1 MQKLIIKNLGPIK
14 NCEME
19 VRPFTI
25 FIGESGSGK
34 SILLR
39 TISMLKWVYKQVQY
53 KRLLEHIGEIESD
66 EIIDIR
72 FSRVIKNSKLDDYI
86 NDDTSIEF
94 FMNNKLVIAIRN
106 KKFEFE
112 IKNNMLSSPLLLNK
126 IVFLDENRSILPE
139 MYSSSRNRYI
149 LNEIVRRN
157 TFSYTTDMLNNFDE
171 AFNEIG
177 DDFPIKTTN
186 IVFHKNRRDERSFGR
201 EQIYIVKDGHKIKFE
216 NASSGEKS
224 SAIIELIGYYFSQE
238 YNLPERF
245 NKSIYFL
252 LSEFFL
258 SRKKDLLKLNEYDIL
273 QRLVKLSNSIDKEQ
287 SFTILFEEPESNLFP
302 TNQRDL
308 TYFLSSLRKMKNNPE
323 IIFSTHSPYILMVV
337 DSLLYA
343 YELSQKNKDNKEL
356 QEKIN
361 QIIPKQYHLN
371 IEDLSAY
378 VVKNGMVESI
388 IDPETNL
395 INSEYI
401 DTVSYEI
408 MDHFNQLCELD
419 RQ

>member
-39 TISMLKWVYKQVQY
+39 TISMLKWVYKKMQY
-53 KRLLEHIGEIESD
+53 KNLLKASGVKSDTIRLSLDKI
-66 EIIDIR
+66 
-72 FSRVIKNSKLDDYI
+72 SRDAMLDDYLTK
-86 NDDTSIEF
+86 DSYIEF
-94 FMNNKLVIAIRN
+94 QINNQTIIIIEN
-106 KKFEFE
+106 KKLKPSY
-112 IKNNMLSSPLLLNK
+112 KNISTTNFLLGK
-126 IVFLDENRSILPE
+126 IVFLNENRTALPE
-139 MYSSSRNRYI
+139 I
-149 LNEIVRRN
+149 LSTSGGRKAK
-157 TFSYTTDMLNNFDE
+157 FSYYTDDMIENFYEAFDE
-171 AFNEIG
+171 IG
-177 DDFPIKTTN
+177 ENFQLNTMDIKLHSEKM
-186 IVFHKNRRDERSFGR
+186 FHRQFFINRNG
-201 EQIYIVKDGHKIKFE
+201 KKIKLE
-216 NASSGEKS
+216 HASSGEKNAS
-224 SAIIELIGYYFSQE
+224 ILELISYYFSNK
-238 YNLPERF
+238 YDFGKGF
-245 NKSIYFL
+245 NKNLNLLLTNNSLLDDDETVKLTLLVLLDYLSKIKVERL
-252 LSEFFL
+252 LS
-258 SRKKDLLKLNEYDIL
+258 
-273 QRLVKLSNSIDKEQ
+273 
-287 SFTILFEEPESNLFP
+287 LFIEEPESNLFP

-308 TYFLSSLRKMKNNPE
+308 TYFLSSLRQIKNIKNNIE

-356 QEKIN
+356 QEKIS

-378 VVKNGMVESI
+378 VVKNGVVESI

>member
-39 TISMLKWVYKQVQY
+39 TISMLKWVYKKMQY
-53 KRLLEHIGEIESD
+53 KNLLKASGVKSDTIRLSLDKI
-66 EIIDIR
+66 
-72 FSRVIKNSKLDDYI
+72 SRDAMLDDYLTK
-86 NDDTSIEF
+86 DSYIEF
-94 FMNNKLVIAIRN
+94 QINNQTIIIIEN
-106 KKFEFE
+106 KKLKPSY
-112 IKNNMLSSPLLLNK
+112 KNISTTNFLLGK
-126 IVFLDENRSILPE
+126 IVFLNENRTALPE
-139 MYSSSRNRYI
+139 I
-149 LNEIVRRN
+149 LSTAGGRKAK
-157 TFSYTTDMLNNFDE
+157 FSYYTDDMIENFYEAFDE
-171 AFNEIG
+171 IG
-177 DDFPIKTTN
+177 ENFQLNTMDIKLHSEKM
-186 IVFHKNRRDERSFGR
+186 FHRQFFINRNG
-201 EQIYIVKDGHKIKFE
+201 KKIKLE
-216 NASSGEKS
+216 HASSGEKNAS
-224 SAIIELIGYYFSQE
+224 ILELVSCYFSNE
-238 YNLPERF
+238 YNLSESF
-245 NKSIYFL
+245 NKNLNSL
-252 LSEFFL
+252 LASNSLFQKDKIEKLINFL
-258 SRKKDLLKLNEYDIL
+258 SNLQIENLLTLLI
-273 QRLVKLSNSIDKEQ
+273 
-287 SFTILFEEPESNLFP
+287 EEPESNLFP